1 MLILLIDS
9 KIWHNHTQ
17 INRKFRMI
25 IIKSKLIINIIQR
38 FINMLTKDT
47 IDKQLS
53 QIIYPNF
60 EKSIIEFDF
69 VKEVII
75 KKDKVTIYL
84 EIPSSS
90 TQIAHQLRTA
100 IESRL
105 IAIGCLVFDIEIT
118 QPTLPKET
126 SSQGKNVLPNIK
138 NFIMVSS
145 GKGGVG
151 KSTTTVN
158 LAIALA
164 QQGKRVGLLDV
175 DIYGPNIPRMMGIEE
190 KQPIFLGKNIKP
202 IMAYGVQVMS
212 IGSLV
217 ERGASLIWKGAMV
230 TQAIEQMLE
239 DILWDKLDVLLF
251 DMPPG
256 TGDAQL
262 TLAQSL
268 PVNIGVCVTTPQK
281 VALDDTI
288 RSMDMFNQLNIPIA
302 GIIENMSGFICPESG
317 KEYDIF
323 GKGTTQPLADNYQTE
338 VLGEIPIEPAIRE
351 GGDSGLPI
359 TIVAPNCETSKRYKS
374 IATRL
379 WIILDKVNSEGG
391 VNNERIQPKIFS

>member
-1 MLILLIDS
+1 MNKQDILKVLETVTASGAEKNLVAS
-9 KIWHNHTQ
+9 KAIKNVEVVESRVLVEVNIGNPTLQ
-17 INRKFRMI
+17 AKKKLESD
-25 IIKSKLIINIIQR
+25 IIKAIKNDFSNAEVLVQIVGQIATQTVQLKPERPLPNVKNIIA
-38 FINMLTKDT
+38 
-47 IDKQLS
+47 
-53 QIIYPNF
+53 
-60 EKSIIEFDF
+60 
-69 VKEVII
+69 
-75 KKDKVTIYL
+75 
-84 EIPSSS
+84 
-90 TQIAHQLRTA
+90 IA
-100 IESRL
+100 
-105 IAIGCLVFDIEIT
+105 
-118 QPTLPKET
+118 
-126 SSQGKNVLPNIK
+126 
-138 NFIMVSS
+138 S

-175 DIYGPNIPRMMGIEE
+175 DIYGPNIPRMMGIEGE
-190 KQPIFLGKNIKP
+190 QPVFLGKNIKP
-202 IMAYGVQVMS
+202 IMAHNVQVMS

-268 PVNIGVCVTTPQK
+268 PVTAGVCVTTPQK

-288 RSMDMFNQLNIPIA
+288 RSMDMFKQLHIPIA
-302 GIIENMSGFICPESG
+302 GLVENMSGFICPESG

-323 GKGTTQPLADNYQTE
+323 GKGTTQPLADNYNTE

-359 TIVAPNCETSKRYKS
+359 TVLAPNCETSKRYQE
-374 IATRL
+374 IATKL
-379 WIILDKVNSEGG
+379 WNTVLKVNEEGG
-391 VNNERIQPKIFS
+391 VNNEEIQPTIF

>member
-1 MLILLIDS
+1 MIHKEQIQDKL
-9 KIWHNHTQ
+9 TQ
-17 INRKFRMI
+17 VIYPGFTKNIMEFGFLKE
-25 IIKSKLIINIIQR
+25 ININNSHI
-38 FINMLTKDT
+38 T
-47 IDKQLS
+47 IELD
-53 QIIYPNF
+53 
-60 EKSIIEFDF
+60 
-69 VKEVII
+69 
-75 KKDKVTIYL
+75 
-84 EIPSSS
+84 IPSSAPE
-90 TQIAHQLRTA
+90 IEIQLREEITKR
-100 IESRL
+100 ISILGE
-105 IAIGCLVFDIEIT
+105 FDISVSVSK
-118 QPTLPKET
+118 PKIPRET
-126 SSQGKNVLPNIK
+126 SSHGKNVLPNIQ
-138 NFIMVSS
+138 NFVMVSS

-158 LAIALA
+158 LAISLA

-175 DIYGPNIPRMMGIEE
+175 DIYGPNIPRMMGIEGQ
-190 KQPIFLGKNIKP
+190 QPVFLGKNIKP
-202 IMAYGVQVMS
+202 IMAHNVQVMS

-268 PVNIGVCVTTPQK
+268 PVTAGVCVTTPQK

-288 RSMDMFNQLNIPIA
+288 RSMDMFKQLRVPIA
-302 GIIENMSGFICPESG
+302 GIVENMSGFICPDSG

-323 GKGTTQPLADNYQTE
+323 GKGTTQPLADNYNTE

-359 TIVAPNCETSKRYKS
+359 TVLAPNCETSKRYQE
-374 IATRL
+374 IATKL
-379 WIILDKVNSEGG
+379 WATVLKVNEEGG
-391 VNNERIQPKIFS
+391 VNNEEIQPTIF

>member
-1 MLILLIDS
+1 MLN
-9 KIWHNHTQ
+9 KRQ
-17 INRKFRMI
+17 IEE
-25 IIKSKLIINIIQR
+25 KLKLVN
-38 FINMLTKDT
+38 
-47 IDKQLS
+47 
-53 QIIYPNF
+53 YPGF
-60 EKSIIEFDF
+60 QKSILAFGF
-69 VKEVII
+69 VKEIEI
-75 KKDKVTIYL
+75 QEHHINITI

-90 TQIAHQLRTA
+90 SDIEHQLR
-100 IESRL
+100 
-105 IAIGCLVFDIEIT
+105 DEIVKRISPLGELEVT
-118 QPTLPKET
+118 VSVKKPNLPRET
-126 SSQGKNVLPNIK
+126 SSHGKNVLPNIQ
-138 NFIMVSS
+138 NFVMVSS

-175 DIYGPNIPRMMGIEE
+175 DIYGPNIPRMMGIEG
-190 KQPIFLGKNIKP
+190 KQPVFLGKTIKP
-202 IMAYGVQVMS
+202 IMAHNVQVMS

-217 ERGASLIWKGAMV
+217 ERGSSLIWKGAMV

-268 PVNIGVCVTTPQK
+268 PVTAGICVTTPQK

-288 RSMDMFNQLNIPIA
+288 RSMDMFTQLHVPIA
-302 GIIENMSGFICPESG
+302 GIVENMSGFICPESG

-323 GKGTTQPLADNYQTE
+323 GKGTTQPLADNYNTE
-338 VLGEIPIEPAIRE
+338 ILGEIPIEPTIRE
-351 GGDSGLPI
+351 GGDNGIPI
-359 TIVAPNCETSKRYKS
+359 TVLAPNCETSKRYQT
-374 IATRL
+374 IATKL
-379 WIILDKVNSEGG
+379 WSTVLKVNEEGG
-391 VNNERIQPKIFS
+391 VNNETIQPTVF